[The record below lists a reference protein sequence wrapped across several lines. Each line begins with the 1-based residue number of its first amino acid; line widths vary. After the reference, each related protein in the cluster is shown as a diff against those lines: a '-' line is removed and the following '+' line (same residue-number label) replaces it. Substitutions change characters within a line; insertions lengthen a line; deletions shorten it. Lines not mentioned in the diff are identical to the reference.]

1 MEYFRNKRRAGLIDT
16 KTCDK
21 MMEIVNHLEE
31 NGYEFIDVI
40 GQGTFGSVLKVKNSK
55 TNEEMAAKVVE
66 KKYASEGEVNLWK
79 TLNHPNILNL
89 KDVQFVYYGDSYIFL
104 TQVNPKNLEQALME
118 SSFIKNK
125 NALTQIIGWLKQIL
139 DAVSC
144 LNSNQLS
151 HNDIKGNNV
160 LISGDNLAV
169 LSDFGFLSST
179 EIPIRKSADFFGV
192 F

>member
-1 MEYFRNKRRAGLIDT
+1 MEYFRNKRRAGLIDN
-16 KTCDK
+16 KTCEK
-21 MMEIVNHLEE
+21 MMEVVNHLEE
-31 NGYEFIDVI
+31 AGYEFTDVI

-79 TLNHPNILNL
+79 TLEHPNILKL

-104 TQVNPKNLEQALME
+104 TQVYPKNLEQALME

-125 NALTQIIGWLKQIL
+125 NALPQIIGWLKQIL
-139 DAVSC
+139 EAVSC
-144 LNSNQLS
+144 LHSNELS

-169 LSDFGFLSST
+169 LSDFGFLSSAK
-179 EIPIRKSADFFGV
+179 IPIRK
-192 F
+192 